1 MGVGSNSNKIFAL
14 MGSNTGASCGGRVSS
29 IAEDGFPDES
39 PQVGPECTE
48 IGNDT
53 DLCIPPMIA
62 SVIARFATTM
72 TAMTSFPQKFTDV
85 SCSSQGFNTFNRKLD
100 VSSKV
105 PNFPGLDIPTKIV
118 SVYRK

>member
-1 MGVGSNSNKIFAL
+1 MGPGSNIAL

-53 DLCIPPMIA
+53 DLCIPPGMVARMIA
-62 SVIARFATTM
+62 RVATTM

-85 SCSSQGFNTFNRKLD
+85 SCASQGFNTFNRQVD

-105 PNFPGLDIPTKIV
+105 PDLPNFLIPTKIV

>member
-1 MGVGSNSNKIFAL
+1 MGPGSNIAL

-53 DLCIPPMIA
+53 DLCIPPVIA

-72 TAMTSFPQKFTDV
+72 T
-85 SCSSQGFNTFNRKLD
+85 
-100 VSSKV
+100 
-105 PNFPGLDIPTKIV
+105 
-118 SVYRK
+118 